1 MVVYRG
7 NSKKTEQKIYVMR
20 KDCCTGLNKPEEKK
34 FEIIKMEQAKNS
46 CGLCEGFA
54 ERQLQNKIPYAVISC
69 EGACLRGE
77 VSRRVA
83 NNICFSEIPEKTSR
97 ICLGGAFTK
106 DTGQRKLVRNAE
118 RVIVL
123 EGCGI
128 NCASRMMKGVIED
141 LKPEVIHVNEQ
152 YDFNTKLF
160 GVNEASEH
168 EFKRFANQATE
179 NIIKKINAITH
190 PAEIS

>member
-1 MVVYRG
+1 M
-7 NSKKTEQKIYVMR
+7 KKDY
-20 KDCCTGLNKPEEKK
+20 CPGSNKPEEKK
-34 FEIIKMEQAKNS
+34 YESIKIEKANNS

-54 ERQLQNKIPYAVISC
+54 KNQLLNKIPYAIISC

-83 NNICFSEIPEKTSR
+83 NNICFSEIPELTSR

-106 DTGQRKLVRNAE
+106 NTGQRKLVRNAE

-128 NCASRMMKGVIED
+128 NCASRMMKGVIDD
-141 LKPEVIHVNEQ
+141 LEPEVIHVHEQ

-160 GVNEASEH
+160 GVNEASEN
-168 EFKRFANQATE
+168 EYKKFAKQATDKIM
-179 NIIKKINAITH
+179 NKIKVSVH
-190 PAEIS
+190 PNECI